1 MEIINFYCIFTS
13 RINRTPNMKK
23 FLLTGLFSLLFVLIN
38 GQDQSKMI
46 PEKLFLSPNR
56 LILKDYPQDILS
68 QGIEQLVITVY
79 LKGDPIACNGH
90 VLSLH
95 GKKGEYY
102 VLLDSLPVNIIYNP
116 KKNPVA
122 RYQNGQIRVIS
133 GMPQSES
140 ESVAKFKLSGHKLEF
155 IENDIFDPNADL
167 QSEIEDALKNGDIKL
182 AGELA
187 LGVQS
192 PPFGYLESF
201 QLKLLLRAHEIAL
214 AYSKKKDYKKAA
226 ETMGYA
232 YDFFNGVTKDSDIKP
247 DSKEAGAIADYTYF
261 LHNIKDYKKCIEVSN
276 TCIELSPDLAGP
288 YLHLGNSLFETNRK
302 EEAKEAYEK
311 FVELRK
317 ARKEESRIPAY
328 VFERLGSV
336 KPGQDS
342 PETVVYKFFK
352 WYFDNKINEMELTNW
367 NAPNVKAY
375 RVNFT
380 ATENYL
386 KKIQSAG
393 FVSQAYIDYWRS
405 YFKKC
410 DERFIREKQ
419 DDGPPMGFEFD
430 FVTNSQE
437 NPEKVLP
444 PDFKLLGINGNKA
457 RVKYAGYLV
466 YLLQQEEK
474 GWKITGIEK

>member
-1 MEIINFYCIFTS
+1 
-13 RINRTPNMKK
+13 MKK
-23 FLLTGLFSLLFVLIN
+23 ILLTGFLSLLFISLI
-38 GQDQSKMI
+38 GQDLSKMI
-46 PEKLFLSPNR
+46 PEKLFLSQNR

-68 QGIEQLVITVY
+68 QGIEKLVITVY
-79 LKGDPIACNGH
+79 LKGDPISCNGH
-90 VLSLH
+90 ALSLH
-95 GKKGEYY
+95 GKKGNYY

-116 KKNPVA
+116 KNNPMA
-122 RYQNGQIRVIS
+122 RYLNGEIWVIS
-133 GMPQSES
+133 EMPMNES
-140 ESVAKFKLSGHKLEF
+140 EAIAKFSFDGKKLLF
-155 IENDIFDPNADL
+155 IENDIFDPNTDL
-167 QSEIEDALKNGDIKL
+167 LAEIEDALKNGDIRL

-201 QLKLLLRAHEIAL
+201 QLTLLLRAHEVAME
-214 AYSKKKDYKKAA
+214 YSKKKDFKKAA
-226 ETMGYA
+226 EIIGHA
-232 YDFFNGVTKDSDIKP
+232 YDFFNGITKDSDIKP
-247 DSKEAGAIADYTYF
+247 DSKEARAIADYTYF

-276 TCIELSPDLAGP
+276 TCIELSPELAGP
-288 YLHLGNSLFETNRK
+288 YLHLGNSLFETNQKK
-302 EEAKEAYEK
+302 EATKAYEK

-336 KPGQDS
+336 KPLQDS

-393 FVSQAYIDYWRS
+393 FVSQVYIDYWRS

-466 YLLQQEEK
+466 YLLQQEEG
-474 GWKITGIEK
+474 GWKISGIEK